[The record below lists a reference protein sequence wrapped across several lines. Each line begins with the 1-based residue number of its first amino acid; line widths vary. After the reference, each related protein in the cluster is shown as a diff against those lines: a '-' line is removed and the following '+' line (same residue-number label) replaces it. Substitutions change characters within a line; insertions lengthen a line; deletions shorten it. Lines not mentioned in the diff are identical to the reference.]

1 MKIRYSV
8 GSRAGRIT
16 EVDEVTGRWMIDKRR
31 AVEVA
36 PEPAP
41 EAGGEAPRTKRKYT
55 RKAPVAPVPGPDVE
69 DAQEQGTEDE
79 GSED

>member
-8 GSRAGRIT
+8 GSRAGRIA
-16 EVDEVTGRWMIDKRR
+16 EVDEVTGKWMIDKRR
-31 AVEVA
+31 AIEVT

-55 RKAPVAPVPGPDVE
+55 RRAPVAPVPDTEAE
-69 DAQEQGTEDE
+69 DAQEQGTED
-79 GSED
+79 